1 MFDGVQLEY
10 ILKKIYKNNNNIV
23 LAYMCQCFLKGRAE
37 NLKVFFLAFQYFKG
51 GGAAQKIAEKIIFPT

>member
-51 GGAAQKIAEKIIFPT
+51 GGGSSENSRKK